1 MLEASEVMPNLGR
14 EAILGEARPFD
25 PLSRLAEFTAK
36 YPFAMQIL
44 RIGGVHPTEDTRM
57 DNPYTNQPD
66 FESFINIGEHNLA
79 VGSFA
84 GVVAKRLQEV
94 GALTDE
100 DVEWTTVRGLVHDA
114 NKRLEILRR
123 NAMRAGVIEDAY
135 SPKAYDTIRP
145 ILLAQGIEPDLVE
158 YLAKA
163 GAETSHL
170 SIPSFLELRDGL
182 PSLVEGRLV
191 DKIIHLADDCTSTSI
206 PKEGERPLTVYL
218 TSWERMVASDFPNRY
233 PYLWTEGLGFD
244 PYGEIVLIKD
254 INEEERNLRWVRNY
268 AYWQPWT
275 SNEICRE
282 IQTLLDPESKQKPEY
297 FVKDLVNS
305 FNPHPV
311 CAR

>member
-1 MLEASEVMPNLGR
+1 MLQEASEVMPNLER
-14 EAILGEARPFD
+14 EAILAEARPFD
-25 PLSRLAEFTAK
+25 PLTRLAEFTEK

-66 FESFINIGEHNLA
+66 FESFTNIGEHNLA

-84 GVVAKRLQEV
+84 EAVAKGLQAV
-94 GALTDE
+94 GALTEQDIG
-100 DVEWTTVRGLVHDA
+100 WATVRGLVHDA

-145 ILLAQGIEPDLVE
+145 ILLAQDVAADLVE
-158 YLAKA
+158 YLARA

-170 SIPSFLELRDGL
+170 SIPGFLELRDGL
-182 PSLVEGRLV
+182 PSLVPERLV
-191 DKIIHLADDCTSTSI
+191 DKIIHLADDMTSTSI
-206 PKEGERPLTVYL
+206 PQAGERPLTVYL
-218 TSWERMVASDFPNRY
+218 TPWERMVASDFPNRY

-244 PYGEIVLIKD
+244 PEGAIVLLKD
-254 INEEERNLRWVRNY
+254 TSEGERNLRWVRNY

-275 SNEICRE
+275 SNEISKE
-282 IQTLLDPESKQKPEY
+282 IQALLNPESTQKPEY
-297 FVKDLVNS
+297 FVKDLVN
-305 FNPHPV
+305 NALVPV
-311 CAR
+311 